1 MRGPRSAFETGD
13 RTPSGRGLRSRAR
26 GASRG
31 APLFVAA
38 ALVACA
44 HGPPKRPGQLFKD
57 VKFDRYSKLS
67 SNEELL
73 HRMLTPLT
81 QKRGEEM
88 LSATGQKLRDQP
100 IDLAKETFTV
110 YVPAGD
116 PPKEGYGL
124 LVFVA
129 PWETP
134 TTPNFWRPALDKHQ
148 MLFVSATGS
157 GNEMKVYDRR
167 MPLALLAYENM
178 RARYPVN
185 AARVYIGGLSGGSRV
200 AEMTALGYPDVFHGA
215 MLNAGADPIGGKDGI
230 HLPSR
235 ELFDLFQRMR
245 IVFVTGEH
253 DEQNLHDDLVS
264 RVSMR
269 DRCVFNVEVRVA
281 PRLGHEPLS
290 PESFARALDDLEKRS
305 PIDEQKLA
313 DCDRKLYGEL
323 QKRLDAVRAVLD
335 DGDRKRAREMLLAID
350 TEYGGL
356 AASQVSALDDA
367 LR

>member
-1 MRGPRSAFETGD
+1 MRAFRSASD
-13 RTPSGRGLRSRAR
+13 RAGNRWRN
-26 GASRG
+26 
-31 APLFVAA
+31 
-38 ALVACA
+38 LVLAVGIAACA
-44 HGPPKRPGQLFKD
+44 HGPPKKPGQLFTD
-57 VKFDRYSKLS
+57 VVFDRSSTLS
-67 SNEELL
+67 SNDELL

-88 LSATGQKLRDQP
+88 LQATGQKLRDQP
-100 IDLAKETFTV
+100 IDLAKEKFTL

-116 PPKEGYGL
+116 PPKEGYAL

-129 PWETP
+129 PWEVP
-134 TTPNFWRPALDKHQ
+134 TKPNFWRPALDKHQ
-148 MLFVSATGS
+148 FLFVSASGA
-157 GNEMKVYDRR
+157 GNETKVYDRR

-185 AARVYIGGLSGGSRV
+185 PARIYIGGLSGGSRV
-200 AEMTALGYPDVFHGA
+200 AEMTALGYPDVFRGA
-215 MLNAGADPIGGKDGI
+215 LLNAGADPIGGSDGI

-269 DRCVFNVEVRVA
+269 DRCVFNVDVRVA

-290 PESFARALDDLEKRS
+290 PEAFGRALDDLEK
-305 PIDEQKLA
+305 PAAVDEQKLA
-313 DCDRKLYGEL
+313 ECNQKLQGEL
-323 QKRLDAVRAVLD
+323 QKRLGAVRAALD
-335 DGDRKRAREMLLAID
+335 DGDRGRARRMLSAID

-356 AASQVSALDDA
+356 AARQVSALDDA